1 MRPVIGITTRHA
13 DPAWIARNTQRY
25 LDAVSAAG
33 GEPLVIAPET
43 HTAAVIG
50 ELAGLLLSG
59 GGDIDPHAYGV
70 ALEGSEEIDPARD
83 ALELAL
89 ARAALERDLP
99 VLGICRGF
107 QVVNVVFGGQLM
119 QDLPGH
125 RGEMITPDRR
135 SDAPHPVELTPASRV
150 ATLLGETHVVVNS
163 YHHQAVTPECLGAGL
178 VIAGRHA
185 GTDGIVEAIEAPAY
199 RWVLAVQWHPERY
212 TTDAFSAPEAQLKLF
227 EDFVRA
233 ARERGAGSRGQ
244 GTESGEQGAASGG
257 ELP

>member
-25 LDAVSAAG
+25 VDAVHMAG

-43 HTAAVIG
+43 HTAAVID

-59 GGDIDPHAYGV
+59 GGDIDPHVYGV
-70 ALEGSEEIDPARD
+70 QLDGSEEIDPARD
-83 ALELAL
+83 ELEIALT
-89 ARAALERDLP
+89 RAALERDLP

-107 QVVNVVFGGQLM
+107 QVLNVVFGGQLV

-125 RGEMITPDRR
+125 RGEMISPVMRADV
-135 SDAPHPVELTPASRV
+135 PHPVDLTPGSRV
-150 ATLLGETHVVVNS
+150 ATLLSETRIVVNS
-163 YHHQAVTPECLGAGL
+163 YHHQAVTPQCVGAGL

-185 GTDGIVEAIEAPAY
+185 GADGIVEALEAPAY

-212 TTDAFSAPEAQLKLF
+212 TTDAFSAPEAQLRLF

-233 ARERGAGSRGQ
+233 AAKR
-244 GTESGEQGAASGG
+244 
-257 ELP
+257 

>member
-25 LDAVSAAG
+25 VDAVSAAG

-43 HTAAVIG
+43 HTAAVID

-59 GGDIDPHAYGV
+59 GGDIDPHVYGV

-107 QVVNVVFGGQLM
+107 QVVNVAFGGQLV

-135 SDAPHPVELTPASRV
+135 ADAPHPVELTPGSRV
-150 ATLLGETHVVVNS
+150 ATLLGETCVVVNS
-163 YHHQAVTPECLGAGL
+163 YHHQAVTPQCLGAGL
-178 VIAGRHA
+178 AIAARHA
-185 GTDGIVEAIEAPAY
+185 GPDGIVEAFEAPAY

-212 TTDAFSAPEAQLKLF
+212 TTDAFSAPEPQLTLF

-233 ARERGAGSRGQ
+233 AAERGAGSGGQ
-244 GTESGEQGAASGG
+244 GAGDEGPGASHGG
-257 ELP
+257 ELL